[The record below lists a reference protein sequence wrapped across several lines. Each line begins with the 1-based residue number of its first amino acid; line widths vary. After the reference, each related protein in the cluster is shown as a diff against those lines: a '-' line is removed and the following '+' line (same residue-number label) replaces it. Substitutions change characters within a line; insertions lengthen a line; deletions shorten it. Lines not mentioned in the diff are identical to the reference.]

1 MLGKNFHANGNQ
13 YQSANKY
20 HIDLD
25 IFSEADAQI
34 DAGKTKNKTDDSDH
48 RNGRENNILKWDKY
62 QSGGQGI
69 DTCSK

>member
-1 MLGKNFHANGNQ
+1 MLGKNFQANGNQ

-48 RNGRENNILKWDKY
+48 RNGRENNILK
-62 QSGGQGI
+62 
-69 DTCSK
+69 